1 MKYLLHAL
9 TLALPFYLIWNGIPD
24 KCFQNSE
31 LVHVSHSLSKSKSN
45 IHGYNYK
52 VLIKIYFFFFG
63 FHLRKMF
70 SIFRIPN
77 LVIIISFS
85 FSCPVDLARTF
96 SKMLNCCVE
105 NRHPCLVPDLKYKMF
120 DLSSL
125 NVLLTEF
132 FHG

>member
-52 VLIKIYFFFFG
+52 VLIKIYFFFF
-63 FHLRKMF
+63 FW
-70 SIFRIPN
+70 
-77 LVIIISFS
+77 
-85 FSCPVDLARTF
+85 
-96 SKMLNCCVE
+96 
-105 NRHPCLVPDLKYKMF
+105 
-120 DLSSL
+120 LSSQK
-125 NVLLTEF
+125 NVFNFSYSKSCHHYQLF
-132 FHG
+132 FFLPS